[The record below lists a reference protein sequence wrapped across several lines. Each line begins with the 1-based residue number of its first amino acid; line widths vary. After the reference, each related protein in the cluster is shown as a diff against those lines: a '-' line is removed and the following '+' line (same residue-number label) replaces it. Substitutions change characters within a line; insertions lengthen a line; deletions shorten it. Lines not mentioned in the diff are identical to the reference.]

1 VRKTKINYLDFE
13 IDRITRSIENVVTG
27 DSFPTDV
34 SHLVNGALRKYQRK
48 MVGFLIGKVNS
59 MLLVGKFINWQFKA
73 IQMLFRD

>member
-34 SHLVNGALRKYQRK
+34 SHLVNGDLRKYQRK